1 MKSNGFKISIGLIML
16 SLMLVGVVSAAYPM
30 FHHDGQRTGYVP
42 EDGPQNNTILWKAN
56 LGEFVGAS
64 PVVDGGRVYIG
75 VWPDMNFD
83 SEEEYYLFCL
93 NASTGSEVWRNP
105 LGAGEGTVSG
115 AAVSGDRLFVG
126 CMDGNL
132 YCIDT
137 TDGSTLWNVPVD
149 TGREGGNW
157 HGLSCSP
164 VVYDDMVLVTSMTDG
179 TLHAF
184 DPDGNEVRTY
194 TTGNKTFAY
203 SSPAVDAA
211 GRAYFAG
218 NAVTDALYCID
229 IDTGEEIWNVT
240 TDGQVKSSP
249 AIAGSM
255 VYAASA
261 NRLYALDTVTGI
273 EVWNRSVS
281 ASWGTPAVAGGRLY
295 LGTADGVMHCRDAET
310 GDEEWT
316 FTANG
321 RIDTSPVVANDTV
334 YFASNTRTATIFAV
348 DTAGN
353 EVWRYATT
361 NYLQSSPAV
370 SNGILYIGSDEGNL
384 YAFGEGQV
392 PESAFSGWSGMV
404 RLAEGETFTVT
415 PFNNESA
422 VYTVN
427 RTSALGALDAAA
439 ITGGFNYTL
448 REETWGSYLYSIAG
462 IVYNETSGDSWLY
475 SVNSVAA
482 TVETTDYQLAD
493 GDIVTYWYGEWDS
506 TPDTAG
512 TVVNITVSI
521 PATPTPAP
529 GLWSGTVALT
539 RGETFAVT
547 PFNNQSAVY
556 TVNRTSALGALDA
569 AATAGGFNYTLREES
584 WGSYL
589 YSIAGIAYNETSW
602 DSWLYAVNGATAGVG
617 AADYQLADGDVVT
630 YWYGAWDS
638 TPETADHV
646 ININVNVCDFAW
658 EGTVNLTDGQ
668 TFTVTPLNNASAAY
682 TVNRTSALGALDAAA
697 TRGNFNYTLKE
708 ESWGSYLYS
717 IGGIAYNE
725 TSWDSWLYAVN
736 GVTAGV
742 GAADYQLADGDVV
755 TYWYGAWD
763 SPPESAGAVVNIT
776 VSIPTTP
783 TPTPGGEGG
792 GGDSPASWITVTLES
807 GKFNITAANSG
818 KTYTVGRQTALGALD
833 ATGTAYTVDDSYYR
847 EYGSLFLNS
856 VRGRAGTGTK
866 GWMYQVNGESPAVGA
881 NTYALANG
889 DEVVF
894 FWSEGMSS
902 TPATSSDIVPIRVTI
917 PASAGSSESSSSGG
931 GSGSSGSASDTVTEG
946 SNKPGAAIPSFFLGL
961 PAGAFVELGEWG
973 QVFSFYTGS
982 GNTSAEQ
989 VTVSGNSFIIKRNG
1003 LTMVL
1008 TARNIN
1014 EKEGTATGLIESV
1027 TASIEPV
1034 TANISSIG
1042 LVAASLDLNLT
1053 GVPGD
1058 GRIEISLNETP
1069 DAGAASAFHLAAAE
1083 NGEEIDAL
1091 AYTMTVTRTN
1101 LENGEDIA
1109 GAVIR
1114 MTVSPTWVE
1123 EHGGVDAVRIA
1134 RSAEDGRYEVLET
1147 RPAGTDRNGNLI
1159 FEGISPGGLSAFG
1172 LLTVTAAPAAQN
1184 IPVSTATA
1192 AASGAPTAAGTPAPA
1207 GASPLII
1214 AGTGMALLIGAAYL
1228 FIERRRR
1235 Q

>member
-249 AIAGSM
+249 AIAGST

-261 NRLYALDTVTGI
+261 NRLYALDTGDGS

-281 ASWGTPAVAGGRLY
+281 ASWGTPAVADGKLY
-295 LGTADGVMHCRDAET
+295 LGTADGAMHCYDAQT
-310 GDEEWT
+310 GEEEWT

-321 RIDTSPVVANDTV
+321 RIDTAPVVANDTV
-334 YFASNTRTATIFAV
+334 YFASNTGTATIYAV

-353 EVWRYATT
+353 EIWRYSTT

-384 YAFGEGQV
+384 YAFGEGLV
-392 PESAFSGWSGMV
+392 PTLVFPGWSGSV

-415 PFNNESA
+415 PFNNASA

-439 ITGGFNYTL
+439 AAGNFNYTL
-448 REETWGSYLYSIAG
+448 KEESWGSALYSIGG
-462 IVYNETSGDSWLY
+462 IAYNETSWDSWLFM
-475 SVNSVAA
+475 VDGVTAGVGAA
-482 TVETTDYQLAD
+482 DYQLAD
-493 GDIVTYWYGEWDS
+493 GDIVTYWYGTWNS

-521 PATPTPAP
+521 PATPTPTP

-539 RGETFAVT
+539 EGETFPVT
-547 PFNNQSAVY
+547 PFNNESAVY

-569 AATAGGFNYTLREES
+569 AATAGGFNYTLKEES

-602 DSWLYAVNGATAGVG
+602 DSWLFMVDGVTAGVG

-668 TFTVTPLNNASAAY
+668 TFTVTPFNNQSAAY

-697 TRGNFNYTLKE
+697 TRGNFK
-708 ESWGSYLYS
+708 
-717 IGGIAYNE
+717 I
-725 TSWDSWLYAVN
+725 
-736 GVTAGV
+736 
-742 GAADYQLADGDVV
+742 
-755 TYWYGAWD
+755 
-763 SPPESAGAVVNIT
+763 
-776 VSIPTTP
+776 
-783 TPTPGGEGG
+783 
-792 GGDSPASWITVTLES
+792 
-807 GKFNITAANSG
+807 
-818 KTYTVGRQTALGALD
+818 
-833 ATGTAYTVDDSYYR
+833 
-847 EYGSLFLNS
+847 
-856 VRGRAGTGTK
+856 GRAH
-866 GWMYQVNGESPAVGA
+866 V
-881 NTYALANG
+881 
-889 DEVVF
+889 
-894 FWSEGMSS
+894 
-902 TPATSSDIVPIRVTI
+902 
-917 PASAGSSESSSSGG
+917 
-931 GSGSSGSASDTVTEG
+931 
-946 SNKPGAAIPSFFLGL
+946 
-961 PAGAFVELGEWG
+961 
-973 QVFSFYTGS
+973 
-982 GNTSAEQ
+982 
-989 VTVSGNSFIIKRNG
+989 
-1003 LTMVL
+1003 
-1008 TARNIN
+1008 
-1014 EKEGTATGLIESV
+1014 
-1027 TASIEPV
+1027 
-1034 TANISSIG
+1034 
-1042 LVAASLDLNLT
+1042 
-1053 GVPGD
+1053 
-1058 GRIEISLNETP
+1058 
-1069 DAGAASAFHLAAAE
+1069 
-1083 NGEEIDAL
+1083 
-1091 AYTMTVTRTN
+1091 
-1101 LENGEDIA
+1101 
-1109 GAVIR
+1109 
-1114 MTVSPTWVE
+1114 
-1123 EHGGVDAVRIA
+1123 
-1134 RSAEDGRYEVLET
+1134 
-1147 RPAGTDRNGNLI
+1147 
-1159 FEGISPGGLSAFG
+1159 
-1172 LLTVTAAPAAQN
+1172 
-1184 IPVSTATA
+1184 
-1192 AASGAPTAAGTPAPA
+1192 
-1207 GASPLII
+1207 
-1214 AGTGMALLIGAAYL
+1214 
-1228 FIERRRR
+1228 
-1235 Q
+1235 